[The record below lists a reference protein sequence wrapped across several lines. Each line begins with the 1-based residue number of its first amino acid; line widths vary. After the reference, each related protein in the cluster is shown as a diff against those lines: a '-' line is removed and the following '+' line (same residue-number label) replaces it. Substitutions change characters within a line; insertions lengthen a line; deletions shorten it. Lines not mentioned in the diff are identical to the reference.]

1 MNYVLINKMTTKP
14 GKRQEVIDI
23 MIKAGK
29 IFDENPSCLIYLLGA
44 SKDDP
49 NAIWVQDIWTN
60 KEAHETAMQTDDMS
74 AYIKAAMSL
83 LEDMPEQF
91 EVEPMGGKLDV
102 LQ

>member
-23 MIKAGK
+23 MVKAGK
-29 IFDENPSCLIYLLGA
+29 PFDENPSCLIYLLGGA
-44 SKDDP
+44 KDDP

-60 KEAHETAMQTDDMS
+60 KEDHETAMQTEEMA
-74 AYIKAAMSL
+74 AYIKQAMPL
-83 LEDMPEQF
+83 LEGMPEQF
-91 EVEPMGGKLDV
+91 EIEPAGGKSAI